1 MKVSKKILVAVPL
14 FLVILTGCSS
24 GGEDKQIVDVPAAT
38 DTFVRADS
46 KVEVPNSFVSKEGDF
61 SINFPGQPKAE
72 STLVDGKNGSKVNM
86 TLYTYDM
93 DDNNAFLV
101 ASSDGSSAAIAEDGP
116 RKVLKNEQSGQ
127 LSSFGAKAAYMEK
140 ESDYGK
146 FPGLMYKIKTSEG
159 FYVVAHTYIV
169 ESRMYQLEMISN
181 IEPTDDQI
189 KSFIGSF
196 KLLK

>member
-1 MKVSKKILVAVPL
+1 MKVSKKFLVAVPL

-24 GGEDKQIVDVPAAT
+24 GGEDKQIVDAPVKTDSAA
-38 DTFVRADS
+38 VA
-46 KVEVPNSFVSKEGDF
+46 VEVPNSFVSKEGDF
-61 SINFPGQPKAE
+61 SINFPGQPKVD
-72 STLVDGKNGSKVNM
+72 STVVDGKNGSKVNM

-101 ASSDGSSAAIAEDGP
+101 ASSDGTAAAIKIDGP

-127 LSSFGAKAAYMEK
+127 LSSFGAKTTYMEK

-146 FPGLMYKIKTSEG
+146 FPGLMYKIKTPDG
-159 FYVVAHTYIV
+159 FYVVAHTYLV

>member
-1 MKVSKKILVAVPL
+1 MKVSKKFLLAVPL

-24 GGEDKQIVDVPAAT
+24 GGEDEQIVDAPVKTDSAAAT
-38 DTFVRADS
+38 
-46 KVEVPNSFVSKEGDF
+46 VEVPNSFVSKEGDF
-61 SINFPGQPKAE
+61 SINFPGQPEVE
-72 STLVDGKNGSKVNM
+72 SSVVDGKNGSKVNM
-86 TLYTYDM
+86 TLYTYDL

-101 ASSDGSSAAIAEDGP
+101 ASSDGSSAAIEEDGP

-127 LSSFGAKAAYMEK
+127 LSSFGAKTAYMEK

-146 FPGLMYKIKTSEG
+146 FPGLMYKIKTSDG